1 MIDWLLSPLSG
12 LPTHDIAPLIAWH
25 ARAMVLAW
33 GVIFP
38 VAILLARYWK
48 IWPGQRWPQELDHKL
63 WWHAHKYGQTFAVAL
78 MTLGVYLAWRARGAQ
93 WSPGLMIHASLGWF
107 LVLLGWM
114 QLLGGWLRGSK
125 GGPREPSMR
134 GDHFDMTPR
143 RRAFEWTHKLL
154 GWLAL
159 SLAVLTVMLG
169 LWLVDAPRWM
179 LLSLTVWWAALVALA
194 WRWQLQA
201 KCIDTYQAIW
211 GLDPNLPGMKCPPIG
226 WGIRR
231 VKSPQTFK
239 PKQAASRELSNTYPL
254 KGDKHETSQLY

>member
-1 MIDWLLSPLSG
+1 LNKRDANVVIDWLLSPLSG
-12 LPTHDIAPLIAWH
+12 LPTHDIAPMIAWH

-33 GVIFP
+33 GVIIP

-63 WWHAHKYGQTFAVAL
+63 WWHAHKYGQTLAVVL
-78 MTLGVYLAWRARGAQ
+78 MTLGVYLAWRARSAQ

-125 GGPREPSMR
+125 GGPGEASLT
-134 GDHFDMTPR
+134 GDHFNMTAR
-143 RRAFEWTHKLL
+143 RRAFEWTHKVL

-159 SLAVLTVMLG
+159 SLALLTIVLG
-169 LWLVDAPRWM
+169 LWLADAPRWM
-179 LLSLTVWWAALVALA
+179 LLSLTLWWAGLVALA
-194 WRWQLQA
+194 WRWQSQA

-211 GLDPNLPGMKCPPIG
+211 GPDPNLPGMKFPPIG

-231 VKSPQTFK
+231 VNSP
-239 PKQAASRELSNTYPL
+239 
-254 KGDKHETSQLY
+254 H